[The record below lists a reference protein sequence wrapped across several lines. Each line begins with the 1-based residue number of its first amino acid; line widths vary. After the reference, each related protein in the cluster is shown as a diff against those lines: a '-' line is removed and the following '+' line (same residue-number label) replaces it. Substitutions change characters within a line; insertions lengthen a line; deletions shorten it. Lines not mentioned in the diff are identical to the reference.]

1 MKKSLSRILSL
12 ALVLAMLISVVPFAL
27 ASETVTGVTITG
39 GSGTVAV
46 GGTVTFSAEVSV
58 DGSLEEGETAVSREV
73 TWESSN
79 PSIAT
84 VENGVVTG
92 VAVGTTTITATSVA
106 NPSASAT
113 ARIMVEKASVTPE
126 AVPASLTLTVKDQAS
141 VTASVPGL
149 TAEDFHVTWA
159 SNDTTVATC
168 TADGAVDAV
177 AAGRTTL
184 TGTVTLTTTGD
195 AKATLKTNTVTC
207 PVTVNDQ
214 YEATLSRNTL
224 NMLKGEDVDALTVT
238 VKKAGTA
245 ATTGFTV
252 VWVSDNEA
260 VATVANGKITAVAAG
275 TATITAN
282 VKVEGTV
289 VASDSCVVTV
299 NNGGIICPNVSKVSS
314 YYNTVTLEPKYG
326 VNGVYDD
333 DVTFKFEKAG
343 TTGSVTDKGVVTCT
357 GSGLVKVKITA
368 FRGTD
373 ELGNTTVYV
382 SFYESADIDVTMK
395 STLKS
400 FAFGD
405 ATALTGG
412 KALSSLI
419 FGQLVDYANNDDIQ
433 FSYSD
438 TTGKVAVLELP
449 AGSVASQDK
458 TALINL
464 GKVVFKLTGGTGKDW
479 KFGYTV
485 KRDDIILGVGSVT
498 INFTGSAGDIV
509 YATDYK
515 TDVTFDEYDFQ
526 KFWTADKTT
535 TGTLQYVEFGVGTS
549 VPNRGRL
556 YTTVGKTK
564 QVTSSMAFKPDFTS
578 SATYYDLDTVTYE
591 PSSLYTTYYT
601 VEIPFTAYGS
611 NNQTLN
617 GTVVIEI
624 NGSSSS
630 ITSRG
635 VRFGNTSI
643 VADMAEEYYGKT
655 GKELSYAT
663 FYLPDV
669 EDGRL
674 FYNYSGILESARV
687 TSKDKFYYYASNVKT
702 RPNADLDQ
710 LTFVPAAGTTGKI
723 TLYYTAYD
731 KDGNNAY
738 NGTIVLTVSAKTKS
752 DKFTD
757 VNASSYSWAADSIDF
772 LYYEEVVQGSG
783 SKYNP
788 ASSITRGDFMIM
800 LYRAF
805 LEDKYG
811 SYTVTSNFAD
821 VVKGT
826 DSYSKE
832 TYQAVGV
839 AKYLGI
845 AKGDGTNFKPKS
857 SITREEAMTLIYRT
871 LEKMDIDLEYAAS
884 KTTASFSDYSK
895 VSTYAQTS
903 ISYLIRHGIVIGS
916 NGLIN
921 PKSNITRAEM
931 AVILHRV
938 LTY

>member
-27 ASETVTGVTITG
+27 AAETVTGVTITG

-58 DGSLEEGETAVSREV
+58 DGSLEEGGTAVSREV

-79 PSIAT
+79 PSVAT
-84 VENGVVTG
+84 VVNGVVTG
-92 VAVGTTTITATSVA
+92 VAVGEATIKAV
-106 NPSASAT
+106 SAADASKFDSKSIT
-113 ARIMVEKASVTPE
+113 VEKASVPPE
-126 AVPASLTLTVKDQAS
+126 AVPASLTLTVEDKAS

-149 TAEDFHVTWA
+149 TTDDFSVTWV
-159 SNDTTVATC
+159 SSDETVATC

-184 TGTVTLTTTGD
+184 TGTVTLTATGD
-195 AKATLKTNTVTC
+195 AKATLTTNTVTC

-224 NMLKGEDVDALTVT
+224 NMLKGEDVDALTVA

-245 ATTGFTV
+245 VTTGFTV
-252 VWVSDNEA
+252 DWVSDNAA

-535 TGTLQYVEFGVGTS
+535 TGTLQYVEFAVGTS

-564 QVTSSMAFKPDFTS
+564 QVTSSMVFKPDFTS

-674 FYNYSGILESARV
+674 FYNYSGILESTKV
-687 TSKDKFYYYASNVKT
+687 TAKDKFYYYASNVKT
-702 RPNADLDQ
+702 RPNADLDKI
-710 LTFVPAAGTTGKI
+710 TFVPAAGTTGKI

-845 AKGDGTNFKPKS
+845 ALGDGTNFKPKS

-871 LEKMDIDLEYAAS
+871 LEKMDIDLEYTAS

>member
-27 ASETVTGVTITG
+27 AAGVTLTADKTELLPG
-39 GSGTVAV
+39 E
-46 GGTVTFSAEVSV
+46 SANLSVSPY
-58 DGSLEEGETAVSREV
+58 SPAEGETDVQYQWSGNVTVSGTSAVY
-73 TWESSN
+73 TA
-79 PSIAT
+79 PAT
-84 VENGVVTG
+84 VEEQQTVTVSVTVTALKTVDG
-92 VAVGTTTITATSVA
+92 TESRVEVASDSITITVKPPVVPAESVSVV
-106 NPSASAT
+106 PVSAELKAGETIPLSAT
-113 ARIMVEKASVTPE
+113 VTPE
-126 AVPASLTLTVKDQAS
+126 
-141 VTASVPGL
+141 
-149 TAEDFHVTWA
+149 
-159 SNDTTVATC
+159 NTT
-168 TADGAVDAV
+168 D
-177 AAGRTTL
+177 
-184 TGTVTLTTTGD
+184 
-195 AKATLKTNTVTC
+195 
-207 PVTVNDQ
+207 
-214 YEATLSRNTL
+214 
-224 NMLKGEDVDALTVT
+224 
-238 VKKAGTA
+238 
-245 ATTGFTV
+245 TV
-252 VWVSDNEA
+252 VWTSSNNA
-260 VATVANGKITAVAAG
+260 VATVSDSGVVTAVSKGTALITATAG
-275 TATITAN
+275 SFSASCAVTVTSDYSVTATAAKTTLIVGETTDLQVTAKHGDTPLPEYTAK
-282 VKVEGTV
+282 VKSGEDKISLTGTKIKALKAGSAVIEVTVGSGTDLVHEEVAITV
-289 VASDSCVVTV
+289 VD
-299 NNGGIICPNVSKVSS
+299 GGIICPNVSKVSS
-314 YYNTVTLEPKYG
+314 YNNTVTLEPKYG

-333 DVTFKFEKAG
+333 NVTFTFEKAG
-343 TTGSVTDKGVVTCT
+343 NTGSVGTTTGIVTCT
-357 GSGLVKVKITA
+357 GSGLVAVKITA
-368 FRGTD
+368 YRGTEKLD
-373 ELGNTTVYV
+373 DTTTVYV

-395 STLKS
+395 STFKS

-419 FGQLVDYANNDDIQ
+419 TGPLVGKGDKYNGEDIQ

-449 AGSVASQDK
+449 QGSVVSQDK
-458 TALINL
+458 TALVNL
-464 GKVVFKLTGGTGKDW
+464 DKVVFKLTGGTGKDW

-498 INFTGSAGDIV
+498 ISFTGSAGDIV

-535 TGTLQYVEFGVGTS
+535 TGTLQYVEFAVGTS

-556 YTTVGKTK
+556 YTTMGKTK
-564 QVTSSMAFKPDFTS
+564 QVTSSMVFKPDFTS

-674 FYNYSGILESARV
+674 FYNYSGILESTKV
-687 TSKDKFYYYASNVKT
+687 TAKDKFYYYASNVKT
-702 RPNADLDQ
+702 RPNADLDKI
-710 LTFVPAAGTTGKI
+710 TFVPAAGTIGKI

-738 NGTIVLTVSAKTKS
+738 NGSIVLTVSAKTKS

-757 VNASSYSWAADSIDF
+757 VTASSYSWAADSIDF

-821 VVKGT
+821 VPKGT
-826 DSYSKE
+826 STYEKE

-845 AKGDGTNFKPKS
+845 ALGDGTNFKPKS

>member
-27 ASETVTGVTITG
+27 ADGYTVPILGETNLTLTDSGASTTLTVTAPATPGNYNAPTYSWTGVTSSDGATAQFSTNAAGTYPVTVTITFTPG
-39 GSGTVAV
+39 TEAGSEAQAIVYTGSTKITVSIPATGITVSAPTLELKAGESAALTATVTPDNTTDTVGWTSSNPAV
-46 GGTVTFSAEVSV
+46 ATVDNNDGTVT
-58 DGSLEEGETAVSREV
+58 AVSKG
-73 TWESSN
+73 S
-79 PSIAT
+79 A
-84 VENGVVTG
+84 
-92 VAVGTTTITATSVA
+92 TITATAGSF
-106 NPSASAT
+106 SAT
-113 ARIMVEKASVTPE
+113 
-126 AVPASLTLTVKDQAS
+126 
-141 VTASVPGL
+141 
-149 TAEDFHVTWA
+149 
-159 SNDTTVATC
+159 
-168 TADGAVDAV
+168 
-177 AAGRTTL
+177 
-184 TGTVTLTTTGD
+184 
-195 AKATLKTNTVTC
+195 
-207 PVTVNDQ
+207 
-214 YEATLSRNTL
+214 
-224 NMLKGEDVDALTVT
+224 
-238 VKKAGTA
+238 
-245 ATTGFTV
+245 
-252 VWVSDNEA
+252 
-260 VATVANGKITAVAAG
+260 
-275 TATITAN
+275 
-282 VKVEGTV
+282 
-289 VASDSCVVTV
+289 CVVTV
-299 NNGGIICPNVSKVSS
+299 TSDYSVTATAAKTTLIVGETTDLQVTAKRGDTPLTEYTAKVKSGEDKISLTGTKIKALKAGSAVIEVTVGSSTDLVHEEVAITVVDGGIICPNVSKVSS
-314 YYNTVTLEPKYG
+314 YNNTVTLEPKYG

-564 QVTSSMAFKPDFTS
+564 QVASSMPFKPDFTS

>member
-1 MKKSLSRILSL
+1 MKKSLPRILSL

-27 ASETVTGVTITG
+27 AAETVTGVTISSNSATISVG
-39 GSGTVAV
+39 GSVQLTALPVVEG
-46 GGTVTFSAEVSV
+46 SV
-58 DGSLEEGETAVSREV
+58 EGEEEPANRNI
-73 TWESSN
+73 TWTSEDE
-79 PSIAT
+79 SIAT
-84 VENGVVTG
+84 VANGVVTG

-113 ARIMVEKASVTPE
+113 ASITVEKASVTPA
-126 AVPASLTLTVKDQAS
+126 AVPASLTLTVKGPAS

-159 SNDTTVATC
+159 SSDETVATC
-168 TADGAVDAV
+168 TADGAVVAV
-177 AAGRTTL
+177 AAGHTTL
-184 TGTVTLTTTGD
+184 TGTVTLTATGD
-195 AKATLKTNTVTC
+195 AKATLTTNTVTC

-224 NMLKGEDVDALTVT
+224 NMLKGEDVDALTVA

-245 ATTGFTV
+245 VTTGFTV
-252 VWVSDNEA
+252 DWVSDNAA

-535 TGTLQYVEFGVGTS
+535 TGTLQYVEFAVGTS

-564 QVTSSMAFKPDFTS
+564 QVTSSMVFKPDFTS

-674 FYNYSGILESARV
+674 FYNYSGILESTKV
-687 TSKDKFYYYASNVKT
+687 TAKDKFYYYASNVKT
-702 RPNADLDQ
+702 RPNADLDKI
-710 LTFVPAAGTTGKI
+710 TFVPAAGTTGKI

-738 NGTIVLTVSAKTKS
+738 NGSIVLTVSAKTKS

-757 VNASSYSWAADSIDF
+757 VTASSYSWAADSIDF

-821 VVKGT
+821 VPKGT
-826 DSYSKE
+826 STYEKE

-845 AKGDGTNFKPKS
+845 ALGDGTNFKPKS

>member
-27 ASETVTGVTITG
+27 AAETVTGVTITG

-73 TWESSN
+73 TWESSD
-79 PSIAT
+79 PSVAT
-84 VENGVVTG
+84 VVNGVVTG
-92 VAVGTTTITATSVA
+92 VAVGTTTITATSAV
-106 NPSASAT
+106 NSSASASVNVT
-113 ARIMVEKASVTPE
+113 VEKASVTPA
-126 AVPASLTLTVKDQAS
+126 AVPASLTLTVEDKAS

-149 TAEDFHVTWA
+149 TTDDFSVTWV
-159 SNDTTVATC
+159 SSDETVATC
-168 TADGAVDAV
+168 TADGAVVAV
-177 AAGRTTL
+177 AAGHTTL

-195 AKATLKTNTVTC
+195 AKATLTTNTVTC

-224 NMLKGEDVDALTVT
+224 NMLKGEDVAALSVT

-245 ATTGFTV
+245 VTTGFTV
-252 VWVSDNEA
+252 DWVSDNAA

-299 NNGGIICPNVSKVSS
+299 NNGGIICANVSKVSS
-314 YYNTVTLEPKYG
+314 SFNTVTLEPKYG

-343 TTGSVTDKGVVTCT
+343 TTGSVGTTTGVVTCT
-357 GSGLVKVKITA
+357 GSGLVAVKITA

-400 FAFGD
+400 FTFSD

-419 FGQLVDYANNDDIQ
+419 FGQLVDYANSDDIQ

-498 INFTGSAGDIV
+498 ISFTGSAGDIV

-564 QVTSSMAFKPDFTS
+564 QVTSSMVFKPDFTS

-591 PSSLYTTYYT
+591 PSSQNTTYYT

-674 FYNYSGILESARV
+674 FYNYSGILESTKV
-687 TSKDKFYYYASNVKT
+687 TAKDKFYYYASNVKT
-702 RPNADLDQ
+702 RPNADLNQ

-772 LYYEEVVQGSG
+772 LYYEEVVQGS
-783 SKYNP
+783 NEFAV
-788 ASSITRGDFMIM
+788 ASETGDHA
-800 LYRAF
+800 L
-805 LEDKYG
+805 
-811 SYTVTSNFAD
+811 
-821 VVKGT
+821 
-826 DSYSKE
+826 
-832 TYQAVGV
+832 
-839 AKYLGI
+839 
-845 AKGDGTNFKPKS
+845 
-857 SITREEAMTLIYRT
+857 
-871 LEKMDIDLEYAAS
+871 DIVRNME
-884 KTTASFSDYSK
+884 
-895 VSTYAQTS
+895 
-903 ISYLIRHGIVIGS
+903 
-916 NGLIN
+916 
-921 PKSNITRAEM
+921 
-931 AVILHRV
+931 
-938 LTY
+938 